1 MDDVKETYRKVET
14 GIKKT
19 ARSLDGTDL
28 DDQVGNVGD
37 EARKDLG
44 NLGDEARKAASEAQI
59 RKDDPAATAN
69 RLA

>member
-14 GIKKT
+14 GMKKT
-19 ARSLDGTDL
+19 IRSLDGTDL
-28 DDQVGNVGD
+28 NDQVGNVGD

-44 NLGDEARKAASEAQI
+44 NLRDDARKEASEPQI
-59 RKDDPAATAN
+59 REEDPAATAN